1 MADKTTQSSKP
12 VDSLANIKTS
22 STQVPEVVTFESI
35 ADKLAQSN
43 KEVAYS
49 VSEKMLNSNDL
60 TAEKLVKA
68 NNRLLKVTYT
78 QIAISLVTL
87 TLLII
92 FGIVFFRYA
101 IVVTTRS

>member
-1 MADKTTQSSKP
+1 MADKTTQLHKP
-12 VDSLANIKTS
+12 VDSLAHSETN

-43 KEVAYS
+43 KEVAYT

-68 NNRLLKVTYT
+68 NNRVLKVTYT
-78 QIAISLVTL
+78 QVAISLVTL